1 MKQEEYFGEGET
13 ERLAEI
19 LKRIKSKKIFL
30 VTGKNSYEK
39 SGAKER
45 LKNLRSDYEV
55 IQFNDFNENPKLND
69 VGKGVSLIKSEKCDT
84 VVAIGGGSVIDMA
97 KLINIFSGND
107 VEICSYTGDKISIT
121 QKGKPLIALPTT
133 SGAGSEATHFAVLYN
148 ENKKYSVA
156 HKYILPDIVIIDPEL
171 TYKLN
176 PEQTAIS
183 GIDAL
188 SQAIESHWSVN
199 STEESKRFSSAS
211 IQLITKNLTVAVNN
225 PTKVSR
231 HEMSRAANLSGKA
244 INITKTTAAHALSYS
259 MTSYFGIPHGQAVS
273 ISLGEF
279 LKYNYELTDADV
291 TDSRGAEYVKKSI
304 NEIANLLGCSGINE
318 AAERINLLMKQTG
331 LKTRLSELGISS
343 EDSIKIIIDNVNTE
357 RLQNNPRKLTGSGL
371 EAIIR
376 NIR

>member
-107 VEICSYTGDKISIT
+107 VEVCSYTGDEISIT